1 MKLEEEEKKEMG
13 EQGKKV
19 DFQGEIMSQSVIIIT
34 YIYIYICEFGELGF
48 NVSGQPLFPLSR

>member
-34 YIYIYICEFGELGF
+34 YIYICEFGELGF